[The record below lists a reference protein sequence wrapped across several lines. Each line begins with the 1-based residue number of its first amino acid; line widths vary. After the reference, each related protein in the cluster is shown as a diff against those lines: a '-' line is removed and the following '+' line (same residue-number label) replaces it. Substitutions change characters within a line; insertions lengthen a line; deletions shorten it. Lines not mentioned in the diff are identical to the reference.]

1 MATQSP
7 LRLSAASEPELFLAR
22 FPPAALID
30 EVQYAPELF
39 AHIKMAVDTARRPG
53 MYWLTGS
60 QAFHRALLPVGANR
74 AVAPSGAILV
84 GGPPRAESRRGG
96 APTIRLAAAPARYD
110 AATPRDRAFDF
121 WRRVGK
127 ARTTSPTDA

>member
-1 MATQSP
+1 VAGRIAAMA
-7 LRLSAASEPELFLAR
+7 AR
-22 FPPAALID
+22 I
-30 EVQYAPELF
+30 
-39 AHIKMAVDTARRPG
+39 
-53 MYWLTGS
+53 
-60 QAFHRALLPVGANR
+60 RAYGPV
-74 AVAPSGAILV
+74 V
-84 GGPPRAESRRGG
+84 GPPRAESRRGG